1 MAASPPGRV
10 NVTPASRNT
19 EAKTAIQPSALRQ
32 ASALL
37 LGWLGLAFSAAAP
50 AQSLLA
56 LAEKALAHDA
66 QQQSQQLAV
75 TAAQQRVRQ
84 ARAGLLPQVGLQA
97 GSQYSDTRLHLP
109 SPMPNASLHARQD
122 QWALQASQPLYRPVQ
137 RLAHT
142 QSQQALAAQQAQ
154 LQAAHQ
160 SLLLQTTQAYAGLLL
175 AQEGLRVQRALEQA
189 VQEQANL
196 AQRNFELGLTTITD
210 SREAQAQL
218 DSVRAQAL
226 VLEHE
231 LQSQQLQLQTLTGH
245 HSPIEAWSLPDDV
258 PLPSPAPLLQ
268 AQQDWLDS
276 LAARHP
282 QLQQAQAAL
291 EAARLETRKAQA
303 AHRPTVDLQA
313 SYAQQRNPDGSLNQ
327 PHKHHSQ
334 VASVGVQLQMPLF
347 AGFALQAREQETLA
361 LEEKAHSDYLDAQ
374 RKLNLAL
381 RQSLL
386 QLQSSWQQAQ
396 ALDSALASSLTA
408 WQANQTGYAV
418 GVRINADVLQAQAN
432 YHRTHYAWT
441 QARYQNLLAQLQA
454 RHAAG
459 RLSLQDVAGISQ
471 QLQSKTGE

>member
-1 MAASPPGRV
+1 MQ
-10 NVTPASRNT
+10 
-19 EAKTAIQPSALRQ
+19 QPSAHPSISSISSLLAACLCLV
-32 ASALL
+32 ASA
-37 LGWLGLAFSAAAP
+37 SAP
-50 AQSLLA
+50 AQSLLE
-56 LAEKALAHDA
+56 LTEQALAHDA
-66 QQQSQQLAV
+66 QQQSQHQAV
-75 TAAQQRVRQ
+75 AAAQQRVRQ

-97 GSQYSDTRLHLP
+97 GSQYSDSRLHLP
-109 SPMPNASLHARQD
+109 SSLPNSRLRARQD
-122 QWALQASQPLYRPVQ
+122 HLAVQASQPLYRPVL
-137 RLAHT
+137 RLAHA
-142 QSQQALAAQQAQ
+142 QSQQALAVQQAQ
-154 LQAAHQ
+154 QQASQ
-160 SLLLQTTQAYAGLLL
+160 QTLLLQTAQAYVGLLL
-175 AQEGLRVQRALEQA
+175 AQDGLRVQRALEQA
-189 VQEQANL
+189 VQEQAEL
-196 AQRNFELGLTTITD
+196 AQRNFALGLTTITD

-226 VLEHE
+226 ALEYE
-231 LQSQQLQLQTLTGH
+231 LQSQQLLLQTLTGQ
-245 HSPIEAWSLPDDV
+245 HSPIKAWSLPDDA
-258 PLPSPAPLLQ
+258 PLPPPDTLLQ

-276 LAARHP
+276 LAAHHP

-313 SYAQQRNPDGSLNQ
+313 SYAQQRNPDGSLSQ

-334 VASVGVQLQMPLF
+334 VGSVGVQLQVPLF
-347 AGFALQAREQETLA
+347 AGYALQAREQEALA

-374 RKLNLAL
+374 RKLSLAL

-396 ALDSALASSLTA
+396 ALDSALASSRTA

-441 QARYQNLLAQLQA
+441 QARYQNLLAQLQT

-471 QLQSKTGE
+471 QLWVQTQAGKRFDF